1 VIPPRWTCNGSP
13 DEIKAGNGGVDET
26 GDEANAVSEIDYLA
40 TNTADPS
47 RTLSFCFL
55 RLANLDGGAF
65 KRLNRYETALW
76 RQAVQTMFVLRTIR
90 HKWPV

>member
-1 VIPPRWTCNGSP
+1 LREGNGSP
-13 DEIKAGNGGVDET
+13 DEMQAGDGSADET
-26 GDEANAVSEIDYLA
+26 NNISAIDCLVENA
-40 TNTADPS
+40 ADPI
-47 RTLSFCFL
+47 RMLSISFL
-55 RLANLDGGAF
+55 RLANLDNGAF